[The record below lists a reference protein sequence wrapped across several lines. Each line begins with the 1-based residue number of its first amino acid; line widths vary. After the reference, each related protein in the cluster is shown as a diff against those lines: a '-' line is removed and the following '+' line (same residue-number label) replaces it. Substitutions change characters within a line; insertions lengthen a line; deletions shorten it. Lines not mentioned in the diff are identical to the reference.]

1 MDYICHLVEGG
12 IEEKAV
18 FEFASDPGGSPNSSL
33 SVYASSPFDLPESYS
48 FSDINDAASYRPLKC
63 YDDALLVSFDD
74 GSGGSEVY
82 QSTSQINFQG
92 GDDICISLN
101 ENNNYIDSLSSDESP
116 LLAAARVY
124 NVRQPYRVPLAF
136 NPEEDYPSQFV
147 LLNGDIPVESSWDD
161 FADQHVALDTM
172 FVYGIDGTS
181 RSNCLIHNLRC
192 EGRRQDGNLTFYP
205 SSDTLLYL
213 MTTSLVHGCR
223 GIHLRALNMTMMCGN
238 GGGSAPSGT
247 YRSPPLLLNW
257 GPGVETTN
265 PDMLGRLYSVVRSLT
280 GKNTSDPDFM
290 SALIDEDYAILDTA
304 DVRNAIQNG
313 VWHQDTDNDYLNFIA
328 LEETESED
336 VLLLVVN
343 DTSEML
349 FEVNWVAGFE
359 CIANDS
365 RNETKLRL
373 DFEMMPA
380 YTASLYWFEYTGD

>member
-1 MDYICHLVEGG
+1 
-12 IEEKAV
+12 
-18 FEFASDPGGSPNSSL
+18 
-33 SVYASSPFDLPESYS
+33 
-48 FSDINDAASYRPLKC
+48 
-63 YDDALLVSFDD
+63 
-74 GSGGSEVY
+74 
-82 QSTSQINFQG
+82 
-92 GDDICISLN
+92 
-101 ENNNYIDSLSSDESP
+101 
-116 LLAAARVY
+116 
-124 NVRQPYRVPLAF
+124 
-136 NPEEDYPSQFV
+136 
-147 LLNGDIPVESSWDD
+147 
-161 FADQHVALDTM
+161 
-172 FVYGIDGTS
+172 
-181 RSNCLIHNLRC
+181 
-192 EGRRQDGNLTFYP
+192 
-205 SSDTLLYL
+205 
-213 MTTSLVHGCR
+213 
-223 GIHLRALNMTMMCGN
+223 MTMMCGN

-349 FEVNWVAGFE
+349 FDNTYIRFPDHDADLYTVNWVAGFE

-380 YTASLYWFEYTGD
+380 YTASLYWFEHI